1 MSLLVTVYLGLVFL
15 FVLIWR
21 ESSLFH
27 LAEVLNPY
35 LMLLMMEL
43 DLCLHFTFVLCFM
56 SVLFYFFTV
65 FLCTK

>member
-43 DLCLHFTFVLCFM
+43 DLRLHFTFVLCFM
-56 SVLFYFFTV
+56 SVFFYFFTV
-65 FLCTK
+65 FFCTK